1 MNCVTLLG
9 IQFEGSIKN
18 NLHGQIKKLD
28 RIIIFFF
35 VIGMEKKNKI

>member
-28 RIIIFFF
+28 HIIFFF
-35 VIGMEKKNKI
+35 VIVMKKK

>member
-28 RIIIFFF
+28 HIIIFFS
-35 VIGMEKKNKI
+35 